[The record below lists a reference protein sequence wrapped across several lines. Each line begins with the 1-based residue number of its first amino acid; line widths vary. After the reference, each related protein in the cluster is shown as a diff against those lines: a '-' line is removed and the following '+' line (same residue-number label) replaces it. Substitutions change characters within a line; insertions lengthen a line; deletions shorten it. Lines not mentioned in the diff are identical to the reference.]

1 MTVDDYIDSL
11 PEDRRIAIRA
21 VREAVNAKLPAG
33 YEEGIVY
40 DMISWFVPW
49 TRLAETYNNQPLCVA
64 SLGAQ
69 KNHMALYMMSV
80 YGDPKLKAWF
90 EKAYK
95 ASGKKLDMGK
105 SCVRFKK
112 LDDLALDVIGQA
124 IAKVPV
130 DAYVAQYEAV
140 RAKTAGSKKAAAKAK
155 ETAAKAKA
163 AVASAEGKA
172 KAAVAKAEGKAK
184 GVAAKAREIVGKAKA
199 AAGKAKAAVVKAEGK
214 AAAKAKQTAAKAK
227 AAVAKAEGKAKA
239 AVAKAKKRAKR

>member
-1 MTVDDYIDSL
+1 VTVDDYIDSL
-11 PEDRRIAIRA
+11 PEERRIAIRA
-21 VREAVNAKLPAG
+21 VREAVNSRLPPG

-49 TRLAETYNNQPLCVA
+49 TRLPDTYNNQPLCVA

-80 YGDPKLKAWF
+80 YGDDKLKAWF

-112 LDDLALDVIGQA
+112 LDDLALGVIGDA

-130 DAYVAQYEAV
+130 DAYVARYEQV
-140 RAKTAGSKKAAAKAK
+140 RANTAGGKKAAAKAA
-155 ETAAKAKA
+155 AAKAKGKA
-163 AVASAEGKA
+163 KAVAAKAKGKAKAVVGKA
-172 KAAVAKAEGKAK
+172 KAAIAKAEGKAK
-184 GVAAKAREIVGKAKA
+184 RAIA
-199 AAGKAKAAVVKAEGK
+199 
-214 AAAKAKQTAAKAK
+214 TAKAK
-227 AAVAKAEGKAKA
+227 A
-239 AVAKAKKRAKR
+239 KAKKPAAKKRK

>member
-1 MTVDDYIDSL
+1 MTMTVDDYIDSL
-11 PEDRRIAIRA
+11 PEERRIAIRA
-21 VREAVNAKLPAG
+21 VREAVNSRLPPG

-80 YGDPKLKAWF
+80 YGDDKLKAWF

-112 LDDLALDVIGQA
+112 LEDLPLDVIGDA

-130 DAYVAQYEAV
+130 DTYVAAYEKA
-140 RAKTAGSKKAAAKAK
+140 RANTAGGKK
-155 ETAAKAKA
+155 
-163 AVASAEGKA
+163 
-172 KAAVAKAEGKAK
+172 
-184 GVAAKAREIVGKAKA
+184 
-199 AAGKAKAAVVKAEGK
+199 
-214 AAAKAKQTAAKAK
+214 TAAKAK

-239 AVAKAKKRAKR
+239 VAEKAKGKAKAVVGKAKAAAGKAKAALVKAEGKAKAAVAKAKAKAKAKKPAGKRRAT

>member
-21 VREAVNAKLPAG
+21 VREAVNSKLPPG
-33 YEEGIVY
+33 YEEGVVY
-40 DMISWFVPW
+40 DMISWFVPF
-49 TRLAETYNNQPLCVA
+49 TRLAETYNGQPLCVA

-69 KNHMALYMMSV
+69 KNHMALYLMSV
-80 YGDPKLKAWF
+80 YGDEKLKAWF

-140 RAKTAGSKKAAAKAK
+140 RANTAEGRKATDKAKAAAAKAK
-155 ETAAKAKA
+155 GKASEVMGKAKAAAAKAKA
-163 AVASAEGKA
+163 AVIE
-172 KAAVAKAEGKAK
+172 
-184 GVAAKAREIVGKAKA
+184 
-199 AAGKAKAAVVKAEGK
+199 AEGK

-227 AAVAKAEGKAKA
+227 AAVIEAEGKAA
-239 AVAKAKKRAKR
+239 AKAKQTAAKAKVALANARAKAKAKAPKRASK

>member
-40 DMISWFVPW
+40 NMISWFVPF

-80 YGDPKLKAWF
+80 YGDDKLKAWF

-105 SCVRFKK
+105 GCLRFKT
-112 LDDLALDVIGQA
+112 LDHLPLGVIGET
-124 IAKVPV
+124 IGKVSV
-130 DAYVAQYEAV
+130 DAYVAAYE
-140 RAKTAGSKKAAAKAK
+140 
-155 ETAAKAKA
+155 
-163 AVASAEGKA
+163 
-172 KAAVAKAEGKAK
+172 
-184 GVAAKAREIVGKAKA
+184 KAR
-199 AAGKAKAAVVKAEGK
+199 AGRK
-214 AAAKAKQTAAKAK
+214 T
-227 AAVAKAEGKAKA
+227 
-239 AVAKAKKRAKR
+239 AKAKKPWQRSRPRRSSPRRSLPRRSPPRRRSCAPRSLVRSARRRSALPRELSRSGESPAAAAAWASCARCRASP